1 MKSAMSKT
9 ELEGKRKRVEGAARE
24 EAAKATGDHSEEV
37 RGKGE
42 KVEGRIEEAVGKAKR
57 KL

>member
-1 MKSAMSKT
+1 MSKT
-9 ELEGKRKRVEGAARE
+9 ELEGKRKRVEGAVRE
-24 EAAKATGDHSEEV
+24 EVGKVAGDKSEEV

-42 KVEGRIEEAVGKAKR
+42 KVEGRLEEAVGKAKR